1 MSYYPTN
8 QTEKTVASYQK
19 YGRATRKKQ
28 ENFGYHPQVSGDHSA
43 WYPTGGSEDIF
54 SCCQTYLLFPFFNL
68 SFTNT
73 GLLSSFKSGKGGFAP
88 SSKNL
93 KASTN
98 I

>member
-1 MSYYPTN
+1 MSYNPTN
-8 QTEKTVASYQK
+8 LIEKQWQGIKNIVEPQ
-19 YGRATRKKQ
+19 GRSRKTLAIT
-28 ENFGYHPQVSGDHSA
+28 HRQVETAVHGIQ
-43 WYPTGGSEDIF
+43 PEVVGIFF
-54 SCCQTYLLFPFFNL
+54 SCCQTYLLFPSFNL

>member
-8 QTEKTVASYQK
+8 QTEKQWQVIKNMVEPQGRSRKTLAIIHRLVEITVH
-19 YGRATRKKQ
+19 GILPEVVRI
-28 ENFGYHPQVSGDHSA
+28 F
-43 WYPTGGSEDIF
+43 F